1 MNRSLSI
8 MALVLT
14 AALADGA
21 LGAAAQQS
29 EEAGHVVEIRCDAFL
44 KKPNAP
50 DQRQLNAKREKG
62 LKLYALDKL
71 KCAGEGYLKLEIYG
85 RPYSLNQSH
94 GWYPI
99 PERFTGDDS
108 APSAGRKAE
117 LKGTL
122 RLFLAETRNAD
133 TLATEQVSSL
143 TSAHYFSSHRWKWQA
158 TAVARASPSQRGC
171 CPSIS
176 VQPPRDGAVTS

>member
-1 MNRSLSI
+1 MNTSTSI
-8 MALVLT
+8 MALALT
-14 AALADGA
+14 AVLADCA
-21 LGAAAQQS
+21 LSAPSQQL

-50 DQRQLNAKREKG
+50 DQPQLNAKRDKG
-62 LKLYALDKL
+62 LKLYALDKV

-85 RPYSLNQSH
+85 RPFTLNQSH

-117 LKGTL
+117 LKGTY
-122 RLFLAETRNAD
+122 RLFLSGTRNSDA
-133 TLATEQVSSL
+133 LATERVKFPDRWL
-143 TSAHYFSSHRWKWQA
+143 LFSSHHWKWQSTPMA
-158 TAVARASPSQRGC
+158 FC
-171 CPSIS
+171 
-176 VQPPRDGAVTS
+176 VT